1 MNLPKRLTLIE
12 EMEYM
17 NLARKNA
24 GLAPEYKDDDLDYA
38 RRGIEFVLDPTNN
51 LWRTYNQQDFIKATL
66 RDVYTLTNNNIQI
79 SGGNEKVTY
88 MASIGNMQQNG
99 IFKVGEDLFSRW
111 NARINVSAK
120 VNDYLKF
127 DISSAYTSQA
137 TDNPQDGGNG
147 LEGGGNSI
155 FRQMYNSRLRF
166 PILILTEVIISV
178 VPHLILDM
186 LYLKMVDLIETEKKI
201 SLITL
206 PLLLRI

>member
-1 MNLPKRLTLIE
+1 MGFQRPMNLPKRLTLIE

-24 GLAPEYKDDDLDYA
+24 GLAPEYKDDDLAYA
-38 RRGIEFVLDPTNN
+38 RQGTEFVLDPTNN

-66 RDVYTLTNNNIQI
+66 RDVYTLINNNVQV

-120 VNDYLKF
+120 VNDYLKL
-127 DISSAYTSQA
+127 DINSAYTSQA

-147 LEGGGNSI
+147 LEGEETVFLDRCITPDQGFQFLI
-155 FRQMYNSRLRF
+155 QM
-166 PILILTEVIISV
+166 EVTI
-178 VPHLILDM
+178 
-186 LYLKMVDLIETEKKI
+186 
-201 SLITL
+201 
-206 PLLLRI
+206 